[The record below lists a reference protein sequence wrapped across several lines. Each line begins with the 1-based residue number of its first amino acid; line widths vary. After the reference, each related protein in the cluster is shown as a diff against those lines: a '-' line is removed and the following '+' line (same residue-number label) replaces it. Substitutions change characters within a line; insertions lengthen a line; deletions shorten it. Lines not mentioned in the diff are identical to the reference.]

1 MPLTE
6 IGRIV
11 DGEGLTAIE
20 RRRLRASAGADRLG
34 PLPMTA
40 TPAAPRARALTI
52 AGSDS
57 GGGAGIQA
65 DLKTFSAL
73 GVYGMTAITAI
84 TVQNTKGVYGYEAMS
99 PQLVDEQIRAVTTD
113 IGVDAA
119 KTGMLANAGI
129 VRAVA
134 AVVAELAIPHLV
146 VDPVFVSKHGHRL
159 LAEDAVVEL
168 RSRILPLATLV
179 TPNLPEASGLADV
192 AVEAKD
198 DMRRAADAILAL
210 GAGAVLV
217 KGGHLEASTEAAD
230 LFVSGGTEEW
240 LVSERIDTPNTHGTG
255 CTLSSAITAHLAM
268 GWELLDAVRAGKAF
282 VTEAIRGALAIGE
295 GIGPVDQLWSVPPG
309 ERR

>member
-1 MPLTE
+1 
-6 IGRIV
+6 
-11 DGEGLTAIE
+11 
-20 RRRLRASAGADRLG
+20 
-34 PLPMTA
+34 
-40 TPAAPRARALTI
+40 
-52 AGSDS
+52 
-57 GGGAGIQA
+57 
-65 DLKTFSAL
+65 
-73 GVYGMTAITAI
+73 MTAITAI

-240 LVSERIDTPNTHGTG
+240 LVERADRHAEHPRDRMHAVVGDHGAPG
-255 CTLSSAITAHLAM
+255 DGVGA
-268 GWELLDAVRAGKAF
+268 AG
-282 VTEAIRGALAIGE
+282 RGARGEGVRDRGDPRGAGDRRRDRARGSAVVVAARGSPVGGRYEARWGMRVTLPALMHDVQTCRRRGVPSTRARTFWMFGSQRRLFRLWEKVTALPKNGFFPQTSHTAAIGR
-295 GIGPVDQLWSVPPG
+295 PG
-309 ERR
+309 

>member
-1 MPLTE
+1 
-6 IGRIV
+6 
-11 DGEGLTAIE
+11 
-20 RRRLRASAGADRLG
+20 
-34 PLPMTA
+34 MTA
-40 TPAAPRARALTI
+40 NATSPRPRALSI

-84 TVQNTKGVYGYEAMS
+84 TVQNTMGVFGYEALA

-134 AVVAELAIPHLV
+134 AAVEELRIPNLV
-146 VDPVFVSKHGHRL
+146 VDPVFVSKHGHLL
-159 LAEDAVVEL
+159 LAEDAVEEL
-168 RSRILPLATLV
+168 RSRILPLAAVV
-179 TPNLPEASGLADV
+179 TPNLPEASGLASMPV
-192 AVEAKD
+192 NAKG
-198 DMRRAADAILAL
+198 DMRAAADAILAL
-210 GAGAVLV
+210 GAGAVLI

-230 LFVSGGTEEW
+230 LFVSGGVEEW
-240 LVSERIDTPNTHGTG
+240 LATERIDTPNTHGTG

-268 GWELLDAVRAGKAF
+268 GWDLLEAVRAGKMF
-282 VTEAIRGALAIGE
+282 VAEAIRHGLDIGE
-295 GIGPVDQLWSVPPG
+295 GIGPVDQLWSIPPG
-309 ERR
+309 YRR